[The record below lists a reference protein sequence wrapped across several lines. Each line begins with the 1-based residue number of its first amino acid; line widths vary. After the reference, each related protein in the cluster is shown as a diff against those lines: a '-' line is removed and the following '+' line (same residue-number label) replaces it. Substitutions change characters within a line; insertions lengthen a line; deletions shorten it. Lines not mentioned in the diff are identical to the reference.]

1 MVNTELSNK
10 ISSLQEN
17 QQKVFYARL
26 LDVLE
31 DRYTSLIY
39 GGITSKEF
47 PNPPAEKVEIIKEIL
62 YSDPDNTPYSSNMDI
77 NIICNTLGLSSN
89 KTDDR
94 FYNTIHLK
102 GNINLG
108 LFVLDFMDGYKLF
121 AYFVTSYKDIND
133 SIVGEI
139 TLKES
144 FK

>member
-1 MVNTELSNK
+1 MNNK
-10 ISSLQEN
+10 EILDATIDNYRRKINLNEAYNKSIKYQLKKYLLQEVSN
-17 QQKVFYARL
+17 FGDKG
-26 LDVLE
+26 
-31 DRYTSLIY
+31 YTSLD
-39 GGITSKEF
+39 S
-47 PNPPAEKVEIIKEIL
+47 NVVKEIL

>member
-1 MVNTELSNK
+1 MNNK
-10 ISSLQEN
+10 EILDATIDNYRRKINLNEAYNKSIKYQLKKYLLQEVSN
-17 QQKVFYARL
+17 FGDKG
-26 LDVLE
+26 
-31 DRYTSLIY
+31 YTSLD
-39 GGITSKEF
+39 S
-47 PNPPAEKVEIIKEIL
+47 NVVKEIL
-62 YSDPDNTPYSSNMDI
+62 YSDPDNTPYFSNMDI

-89 KTDDR
+89 KTDDS

-121 AYFVTSYKDIND
+121 AYFVTPYKDIND

-139 TLKES
+139 TLKER

>member
-62 YSDPDNTPYSSNMDI
+62 YS
-77 NIICNTLGLSSN
+77 
-89 KTDDR
+89 
-94 FYNTIHLK
+94 
-102 GNINLG
+102 
-108 LFVLDFMDGYKLF
+108 
-121 AYFVTSYKDIND
+121 
-133 SIVGEI
+133 EI
-139 TLKES
+139 TGLK
-144 FK
+144 